1 MGPFRQPDQS
11 IDGQNADPRAA
22 RLEAGS
28 RPSGRSLFVIVTVTP
43 APAIDWTVAVGT
55 MDLGGVNRGQTIA
68 REPSGKGVNVTAA
81 LNRSGVPSVAIVPVG
96 GSSGD
101 LFKSLSAD
109 EGFSLH
115 AVDISADLRINVTVR
130 EDSGRDTKVNLP
142 GAAMTDDEVEQMVLA
157 VQGLL
162 GQAHTLVIAGSVP
175 EGVPNS
181 LYPRLVRTGREAGVR
196 VVLDTS
202 GPAFTEG
209 LAAQPT
215 LIKPNHHE
223 LGHEVGRQM
232 LTLGDVVEACREI
245 RQRGIAQVLAS
256 LGASGAYY
264 QDDEHSLYGSVTGV
278 TPVNSVG
285 AGDGL
290 LAGFIADPT
299 DQRAS
304 LERALVWGASAVQ
317 SPTTFFTVSES
328 LFDGVSVSDTF
339 DLDMPLRD

>member
-1 MGPFRQPDQS
+1 M
-11 IDGQNADPRAA
+11 
-22 RLEAGS
+22 
-28 RPSGRSLFVIVTVTP
+28 IVTVTP

-55 MDLGGVNRGQTIA
+55 MDLGGVNRGETIA
-68 REPSGKGVNVTAA
+68 REPSGKGVNVTVA
-81 LNRSGVPSVAIVPVG
+81 LNRAGVPSVAVVPVG
-96 GSSGD
+96 GASGD
-101 LFKSLSAD
+101 LFKSLSTD
-109 EGFSLH
+109 EGFALH
-115 AVDISADLRINVTVR
+115 VVDISADLRINVTVR

-142 GAAMTDDEVEQMVLA
+142 GASMANDEVEQMVLA
-157 VQGLL
+157 VNGLL
-162 GQAHTLVIAGSVP
+162 GRAHTLVIAGSVP

-181 LYPRLVRTGREAGVR
+181 LYPRLVAMGKEAGVR

-223 LGHEVGRQM
+223 LGDEVGQPLR
-232 LTLGDVVEACREI
+232 TLGDVVEACREI
-245 RQRGIAQVLAS
+245 RERGIPQVLAS

-264 QDDEHSLYGSVTGV
+264 QDDEHSLYGYVTGV

-299 DQRAS
+299 DQRAA
-304 LERALVWGASAVQ
+304 LERALAWGASAVQ
-317 SPTTFFTVSES
+317 SPTTFFTVDQS
-328 LFDGVSVSDTF
+328 LFGGVFVTDNV
-339 DLDMPLRD
+339 DPRRPLQD